1 MRASSAFPHQTIRS
15 GRGAT
20 TPSTSSWYPG
30 AVSDVLYDIFTNQPI
45 RKLLYRTRYLLAL
58 LLVVPLARYMN
69 PARLPIAVGLSL
81 FGQLIQGWCFASL
94 VKNLELSIRG
104 PYVLVRNPM
113 YLGRYFMILGFVVLL
128 DFPAAIV
135 VVVYTVLYFPYMLY
149 RVKREEERLNRYY
162 PEPFQKYC
170 SEVRRFWPLWP
181 KLTSPDVRFWDN
193 RMFLD
198 NNGHWNILLT
208 LASYVAVYTLHRIS
222 F

>member
-1 MRASSAFPHQTIRS
+1 M
-15 GRGAT
+15 
-20 TPSTSSWYPG
+20 
-30 AVSDVLYDIFTNQPI
+30 SDVLYDIFTNQPI

-58 LLVVPLARYMN
+58 LLVVPVARYMN
-69 PARLPIAVGLSL
+69 PAWLPVAIGLSL

-128 DFPAAIV
+128 DSPIAIV
-135 VVVYTVLYFPYMLY
+135 AYTVLYFPYMLY
-149 RVKREEERLNRYY
+149 RVKREEQRLNRYY

-170 SEVRRFWPLWP
+170 ADVRRFWPNWSRLG
-181 KLTSPDVRFWDN
+181 SPDVRFWDN

-198 NNGHWNILLT
+198 NNGHWNILIT
-208 LASYVAVYTLHRIS
+208 LAAYVAVYLLHVRA
-222 F
+222 FA